1 MILAAVCSAVIGL
14 AIALAAFSRY
24 PDRFRH
30 RNLTL
35 ATGPGAAALGA
46 AIAHTVLGG
55 GNLPIVLPV
64 AAAFSAAML
73 SLLVKHPERSR
84 PAAAYLAGRPVR

>member
-1 MILAAVCSAVIGL
+1 MILTAVCSAVIGL
-14 AIALAAFSRY
+14 AIALAALSRY

-35 ATGPGAAALGA
+35 ATGPGAAVLGA
-46 AIAHTVLGG
+46 ALAHTVLGA

-64 AAAFSAAML
+64 AGAFAAAML
-73 SLLVKHPERSR
+73 SLLVKNRERSR